1 MAGFRRP
8 HNKRFNADKAPGE
21 VVSGRRRDHGA
32 LRVKRNTLGEIVPA
46 ELLSQLLVAVVI
58 GMIAGQHWSAVITYR
73 EVGVRLI
80 WVRRSR
86 DEEATLYEG

>member
-1 MAGFRRP
+1 
-8 HNKRFNADKAPGE
+8 
-21 VVSGRRRDHGA
+21 
-32 LRVKRNTLGEIVPA
+32 
-46 ELLSQLLVAVVI
+46 
-58 GMIAGQHWSAVITYR
+58 MIAGQHWSAVITYR